1 MKRKNIGL
9 CALITVTLMAAC
21 NSAPQGSC
29 RIHGVVDDDRLN
41 GKQIFLVPL
50 EDDSAEAVDSVYI
63 KDGKLALVN
72 SEGGSIYRK
81 TTSYDYDN
89 KNQLCISSHVKGINT
104 TEVGYTSNILF
115 GKDGWPI
122 GYKTSQDSDGQS
134 LFGELAFSFYPN
146 NSGIQKISILRS
158 DSQGIIKDRE
168 AVIEGYL
175 VDHDV
180 CDYLINEC
188 SLMEIDSNYSTGLIT
203 LAEMNNLSIVNE
215 SFKNLDVTAIST
227 AGVRTNASRAG
238 DPASY
243 WEENGEFHFGTI
255 NIIVLVN
262 VKLSESTLME
272 AFMTATEAKTVA
284 LNNLK
289 IPSQYSNGYATG
301 TGTDGLCIF
310 SDIDSGD
317 VVTNAGKHSKLGE
330 LIGKCVIESV
340 TKAVG
345 KQVWIT
351 NKSQSNV
358 LVRLNRY
365 SLDINEFYDELD
377 CDKDCFIRQLQIDM
391 NEHYQHHLQK

>member
-1 MKRKNIGL
+1 MYSNR
-9 CALITVTLMAAC
+9 LIFKSSSDDELFYLKDTILV
-21 NSAPQGSC
+21 NFNHN
-29 RIHGVVDDDRLN
+29 RNGVSTSELN
-41 GKQIFLVPL
+41 GGTCKLYK
-50 EDDSAEAVDSVYI
+50 SVF
-63 KDGKLALVN
+63 
-72 SEGGSIYRK
+72 
-81 TTSYDYDN
+81 
-89 KNQLCISSHVKGINT
+89 NQHL
-104 TEVGYTSNILF
+104 
-115 GKDGWPI
+115 
-122 GYKTSQDSDGQS
+122 SQ
-134 LFGELAFSFYPN
+134 E
-146 NSGIQKISILRS
+146 KI
-158 DSQGIIKDRE
+158 D
-168 AVIEGYL
+168 YL
-175 VDHDV
+175 VDHDI

-262 VKLSESTLME
+262 VKLSEYTLME

-377 CDKDCFIRQLQIDM
+377 CDKDCFIRQLQKDMKKQDNVAITTSVLNLIDEVE
-391 NEHYQHHLQK
+391 NNLIEKDDAYKLACRIKENCNSYPIRNLLEYWIDYFIN

>member
-1 MKRKNIGL
+1 MYSNRIIFKTSSDDEIFYLKDTI
-9 CALITVTLMAAC
+9 LI
-21 NSAPQGSC
+21 NFKHN
-29 RIHGVVDDDRLN
+29 RNGVSTSELN
-41 GKQIFLVPL
+41 GGFCDLYK
-50 EDDSAEAVDSVYI
+50 SVFNQHLSQEKIDY
-63 KDGKLALVN
+63 LVN
-72 SEGGSIYRK
+72 
-81 TTSYDYDN
+81 
-89 KNQLCISSHVKGINT
+89 
-104 TEVGYTSNILF
+104 
-115 GKDGWPI
+115 
-122 GYKTSQDSDGQS
+122 
-134 LFGELAFSFYPN
+134 
-146 NSGIQKISILRS
+146 
-158 DSQGIIKDRE
+158 
-168 AVIEGYL
+168 
-175 VDHDV
+175 HDI

-203 LAEMNNLSIVNE
+203 LAEMKNLSIVNE

-262 VKLSESTLME
+262 VKLSEYTLME

-310 SDIDSGD
+310 SDVDSDD

-340 TKAVG
+340 TKAIG

-351 NKSQSNV
+351 NKSQSNA

-391 NEHYQHHLQK
+391 KKQDNVAITTSVLNLIDEVENNLIEKDEAYKVACLIKESCNSYPIRSLLEYWIDYFIH